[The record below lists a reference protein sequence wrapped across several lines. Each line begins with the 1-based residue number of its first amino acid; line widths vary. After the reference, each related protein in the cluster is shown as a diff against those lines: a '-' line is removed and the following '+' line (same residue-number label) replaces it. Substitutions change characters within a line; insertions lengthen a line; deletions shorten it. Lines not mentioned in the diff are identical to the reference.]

1 MSRLVEAET
10 RFANAMKA
18 LEGAIESRLPAPSTP
33 AQPDQ
38 SAAAADGIDPS
49 KLRAELA
56 RIDGEVSRAMQL
68 IAPVGARSCSGVL
81 EHRTAAGACRGTSAR
96 VVDALGGGCAVC
108 GSPDGALQPHGSA
121 DTTSSR

>member
-68 IAPVGARSCSGVL
+68 ISDAQKAELG
-81 EHRTAAGACRGTSAR
+81 TAGFGKEGRA
-96 VVDALGGGCAVC
+96 
-108 GSPDGALQPHGSA
+108 
-121 DTTSSR
+121 